1 MRSLSKLLLTV
12 LLAASPAFAVITC
25 TASWGILTSNGLS
38 PLPPSELLHPAFSKV
53 EVFSD
58 GTYVATYY
66 LIPAGGKWVITK
78 GRMGTGTNGDGRMG
92 TDAFFA
98 STIGFYNAERSR
110 KMRPASRSASVKQHL
125 HEPDHTRVLNLD
137 AGELCSSHRA
147 FRGHDTKPPNA
158 GTCR

>member
-66 LIPAGGKWVITK
+66 LIPAGGKWEEWGRTHFSRARSVSIT
-78 GRMGTGTNGDGRMG
+78 
-92 TDAFFA
+92 
-98 STIGFYNAERSR
+98 RSEAV
-110 KMRPASRSASVKQHL
+110 KCVPPAV
-125 HEPDHTRVLNLD
+125 V
-137 AGELCSSHRA
+137 
-147 FRGHDTKPPNA
+147 PP
-158 GTCR
+158 